1 MIPQGLHGLFN
12 EQAIMKRD
20 LRERKSR
27 EIMRIPSTML
37 VYMVLSHLH
46 GSKRASEQKNEE
58 YGEEQGRKTADKSGN
73 GNLIHVKV
81 G

>member
-1 MIPQGLHGLFN
+1 MIPRSSRAVQRTSDHEKEFRKEEIPGNHENTFN
-12 EQAIMKRD
+12 
-20 LRERKSR
+20 
-27 EIMRIPSTML
+27 
-37 VYMVLSHLH
+37 YMVLSHLH

-58 YGEEQGRKTADKSGN
+58 YGEEQGRKTVDKSGN